1 MFVFQGSH
9 SNVRVPRFTF
19 QGLCPNVCVPRFAFQ
34 GSHSE
39 AHVPRFG
46 FQGSCSKVRIPRLIF
61 QGLHSCIQ
69 NFALR
74 SCFAFLNR
82 NKFWVFFFG
91 ASTRW
96 PAISATLLTLDL
108 FTGQCAPPPPP
119 CCWWKQYHCGHE
131 LSISCC
137 FSPRHFLQW
146 NSYYF
151 YKEKPIGRN
160 KLRMGRR
167 MEGRMGRRNE
177 RKVEEKRKSEKI
189 QFTNNTTLWAVQT
202 ARLFRLKMAGGE
214 DYRGEEDR

>member
-108 FTGQCAPPPPP
+108 FTGQWAPPPSPLLLMKTIPLWAWAFHLLLLLSASFPP
-119 CCWWKQYHCGHE
+119 VKQ
-131 LSISCC
+131 LL
-137 FSPRHFLQW
+137 FLQREADRKEQIKDGKKDGRKDGKKEW
-146 NSYYF
+146 KKGGRKEEIRENSIY
-151 YKEKPIGRN
+151 
-160 KLRMGRR
+160 
-167 MEGRMGRRNE
+167 
-177 RKVEEKRKSEKI
+177 
-189 QFTNNTTLWAVQT
+189 
-202 ARLFRLKMAGGE
+202 
-214 DYRGEEDR
+214 